1 MVLLLWFC
9 FATPESWIEAFFSPL
24 TFRALQAE
32 PVRPREPLFIM
43 PVPVIESDMPPPSEA
58 ERKPEEEFPET
69 WRPEFAWWNAAWQLH
84 IQQETARLLVP
95 EQADSIAS
103 SLFESATVSVLL
115 RKAERDTSFA
125 VLMALYE
132 MRLRE
137 RYEELKPYWET
148 VTRSRQYR
156 EILNT
161 GARLF
166 DEFLLEEISV
176 PNPDDDED

>member
-43 PVPVIESDMPPPSEA
+43 PVPVIESDTPPPSEA

-137 RYEELKPYWET
+137 RHAELKPYWET

-166 DEFLLEEISV
+166 GEFLLEEISV